1 MKRRKMDKLKVF
13 EKELEYINNPKI
25 REFAEKSLI
34 YAPDYFYSIPAS
46 SGGRYHSMFASG
58 EGGLVRHVRAAV
70 RIAVEL
76 YRMEMFNY
84 FTSDE
89 KDLIIV
95 SLLLHDMCKSG
106 IPKQSFT
113 VPDHPLVAA
122 KYINDNPDLHGII
135 TEEQLVII
143 LDAIKS
149 HSGQWNKDREGNE
162 ILPKPKTKLQ
172 NFVHLLDML
181 ASRRFLEM
189 NFDVEINRE

>member
-1 MKRRKMDKLKVF
+1 MGKKYMINKLEIF
-13 EKELEYINNPKI
+13 QKELDYIWNPKI
-25 REFAEKSLI
+25 KEFAEKSLV
-34 YAPDYFYSIPAS
+34 YAPDYFFVIPAS
-46 SGGRYHSMFASG
+46 SGGKYHSTFASG

-76 YRMEMFNY
+76 YRMDMFNY

-95 SLLLHDMCKSG
+95 ALLLHDLCKSG

-135 TEEQLVII
+135 TEEQLLIV
-143 LDAIKS
+143 LDAIRS
-149 HSGQWNKDREGNE
+149 HSGQWNKDRSGNV

-172 NFVHLLDML
+172 NFVHLIDML
-181 ASRRFLEM
+181 ASRKFLEM
-189 NFDVEINRE
+189 NFDIEVER